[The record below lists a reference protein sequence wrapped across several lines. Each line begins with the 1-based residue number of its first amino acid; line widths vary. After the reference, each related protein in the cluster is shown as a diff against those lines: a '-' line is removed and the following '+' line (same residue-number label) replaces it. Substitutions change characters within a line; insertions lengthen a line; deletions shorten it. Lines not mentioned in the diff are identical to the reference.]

1 MSHVIFIV
9 FSFTQSLCLPT
20 IFTDDFLKSSWF
32 LNPVC
37 LIIPW
42 WGWFLFIIFLR
53 TLRQK
58 CHWPASTLWIE
69 INLFFLKQLEIA
81 LVGGEKNLLHPFNF
95 SLEYHVFSFL
105 IYNTQ
110 YKYIILCN
118 PVHIGICIYN
128 WKKIIKNTYP
138 LQYFFPDRIASSNKT
153 KQ

>member
-1 MSHVIFIV
+1 MDLWKRKPVCASSILVSHVIFIV

-32 LNPVC
+32 LNTVC
-37 LIIPW
+37 LIIPG

-58 CHWPASTLWIE
+58 CHWAASTLWIE

-81 LVGGEKNLLHPFNF
+81 LVEKKKKNLLHLFNF
-95 SLEYHVFSFL
+95 SLEYHLFSFL

-110 YKYIILCN
+110 YEICHTLQPSTHRHMYI
-118 PVHIGICIYN
+118 
-128 WKKIIKNTYP
+128 
-138 LQYFFPDRIASSNKT
+138 
-153 KQ
+153 